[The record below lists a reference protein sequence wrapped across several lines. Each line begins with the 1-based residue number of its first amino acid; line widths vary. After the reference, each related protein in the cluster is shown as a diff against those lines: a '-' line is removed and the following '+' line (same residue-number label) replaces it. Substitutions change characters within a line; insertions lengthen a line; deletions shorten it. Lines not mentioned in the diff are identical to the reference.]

1 MKLKKVLALTMA
13 AMLTVTALA
22 GCGNS
27 GTDSPEESQTEQSK
41 ESAEPE
47 ESEASNAGDE
57 VSAESSG
64 EKTVIT
70 VWTKD
75 RHDAE
80 FMQGKIDEYN
90 ATNTDNIEVVY
101 EIYSD
106 NYSQAVDMVFQNGD
120 APDMFV
126 FLDQVFQNYYN
137 TGKFADITP
146 LMDD

>member
-90 ATNTDNIEVVY
+90 ATNTDNIPITIRRQWTWFSRMAMHRTCSY
-101 EIYSD
+101 FWTRYSKTTTIQE
-106 NYSQAVDMVFQNGD
+106 S
-120 APDMFV
+120 
-126 FLDQVFQNYYN
+126 LR
-137 TGKFADITP
+137 ISR
-146 LMDD
+146 L